1 PPDRPQGAVHPAHR
15 PRRPRARGQGGAG
28 RRQQLPD
35 QAVHRTDTARE
46 DRAGDGEALVK
57 AASAAQLAPGAAAAA
72 ARSAASADRPGEDVA
87 AFLDTLTVILR
98 ETLGRLEGT
107 VGRVSE
113 MVLTRSGPADRELI
127 VTLQDFDR
135 LQQEFAAL
143 VDVISHCAATS
154 GSWSGDSWT

>member
-1 PPDRPQGAVHPAHR
+1 M
-15 PRRPRARGQGGAG
+15 
-28 RRQQLPD
+28 
-35 QAVHRTDTARE
+35 
-46 DRAGDGEALVK
+46 K
-57 AASAAQLAPGAAAAA
+57 AASAAQLAPGAAVA
-72 ARSAASADRPGEDVA
+72 ARSAVSADRPGEDVA

-135 LQQEFAAL
+135 LQQELAAL
-143 VDVISHCAATS
+143 VDVNSHCAATS
-154 GSWSGDSWT
+154 DSWSGDSWTDQHGRKAVAAITVADLKNRFLRHLDGVISELASDGTDEVVF

>member
-1 PPDRPQGAVHPAHR
+1 M
-15 PRRPRARGQGGAG
+15 
-28 RRQQLPD
+28 
-35 QAVHRTDTARE
+35 
-46 DRAGDGEALVK
+46 K
-57 AASAAQLAPGAAAAA
+57 AASAAQLAPGAAVA

-113 MVLTRSGPADRELI
+113 MVLTRSGAADRELI

-135 LQQEFAAL
+135 LQQELAAL

-154 GSWSGDSWT
+154 GSWSGDSWTDQHGRKAVAAITVADLKNRFLRHLDGVISELASDGTDEVVF

>member
-1 PPDRPQGAVHPAHR
+1 
-15 PRRPRARGQGGAG
+15 
-28 RRQQLPD
+28 
-35 QAVHRTDTARE
+35 
-46 DRAGDGEALVK
+46 VK
-57 AASAAQLAPGAAAAA
+57 AASAAQLASGAAVA
-72 ARSAASADRPGEDVA
+72 ARSAVSADRPSEDVA

-135 LQQEFAAL
+135 LQQELAAM

-154 GSWSGDSWT
+154 GSWSGDSWTDQHGRKAVAAITVADLKNRFLRHLDGAISELASDGTDEVVF

>member
-1 PPDRPQGAVHPAHR
+1 M
-15 PRRPRARGQGGAG
+15 
-28 RRQQLPD
+28 
-35 QAVHRTDTARE
+35 
-46 DRAGDGEALVK
+46 K
-57 AASAAQLAPGAAAAA
+57 AASAAQLAPGAAVA
-72 ARSAASADRPGEDVA
+72 ARSAASADRPAEDVA
-87 AFLDTLTVILR
+87 AFLDSLTVMLR

-135 LQQEFAAL
+135 LQQELAAL

-154 GSWSGDSWT
+154 GSWSGDSWTDQHGRKAVAAITVADLKNRFLRHLDGVISELASDGTDEVVF